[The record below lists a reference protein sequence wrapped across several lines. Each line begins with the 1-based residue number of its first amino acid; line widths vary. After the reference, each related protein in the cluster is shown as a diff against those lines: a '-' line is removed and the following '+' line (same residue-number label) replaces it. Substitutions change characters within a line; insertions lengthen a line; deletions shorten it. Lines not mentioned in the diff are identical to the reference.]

1 MKIIITGGAGF
12 IGSHLIEKLIR
23 SKKIKKIILIDNF
36 EDGNRRNISKIVKH
50 KKLKIVKSDITNI
63 NSIRK
68 YFKGINAVIHLAAIA
83 DIVPSI
89 ENPKNYINT
98 NFNGTINILESMR
111 YYGVKKII
119 YAASSSCYG
128 IPKKYPTDEKEK
140 ISPEYPYAFS
150 KYVGELAIQ
159 HWAKIYKLNYIS
171 LRLFNVYGTRSRT
184 HGAYGAVMGVFLKQ
198 KLSNKPY
205 TIVGDGKQT
214 RDFIFVSDVVN
225 AFEKALFSS
234 KKNKIY
240 NVGANNPKS
249 INELVSILEGKKIFI
264 PKRPGEPKITN
275 AKIKKIKRE
284 LNWRPKISLS
294 KGIKLL
300 LKDINYWSNAPLWT
314 PQKISKATKVW
325 FKFLRK

>member
-1 MKIIITGGAGF
+1 M
-12 IGSHLIEKLIR
+12 
-23 SKKIKKIILIDNF
+23 N
-36 EDGNRRNISKIVKH
+36 
-50 KKLKIVKSDITNI
+50 
-63 NSIRK
+63 
-68 YFKGINAVIHLAAIA
+68 
-83 DIVPSI
+83 
-89 ENPKNYINT
+89 
-98 NFNGTINILESMR
+98 
-111 YYGVKKII
+111 GVKKIV

-128 IPKKYPTDEKEK
+128 IPKKFPTNENEK

-150 KYVGELAIQ
+150 KFIGELAIK
-159 HWAKIYKLNYIS
+159 HWAKIYNLEYIS

-205 TIVGDGKQT
+205 TIVGDGKQS
-214 RDFIFVSDVVN
+214 RDFIYVSDVVN
-225 AFEKALFSS
+225 AFERALFSR

-249 INELVSILEGKKIFI
+249 INELVSILEGKKIYI

-275 AKIKKIKRE
+275 AKINKIKKD

-300 LKDINYWSNAPLWT
+300 LKDISYWSNAPLWT
-314 PQKISKATKVW
+314 PQKISKATKAW
-325 FKFLRK
+325 FKFLGK